1 MKDGQTTMLRALLA
15 LPVLLV
21 LAFAS
26 AAPVAAQTAAAQQ
39 VTSQQVTPAQV
50 EKLKKQIGAINQW
63 LTKAEK
69 DRSQLQQQ
77 LTGLERSI
85 SDLTREARTLKQQTV
100 SQQTQLAELETRQR
114 QLTLILNGQ
123 REQLKK
129 LLRQA
134 WMEGDASALKVL
146 LNETDPNNIA
156 RTLTYYEYLGNY
168 TVGQVQVFQ
177 ASLAE
182 LNQTRTQMQNT
193 RARLAATKADVEQ
206 RQQKLAQTRKQRE
219 QTLASLNTD
228 IGQRRS
234 ERDGLAVD
242 QKRLETLLKE
252 VQQVIA
258 SVPAPNANQPF
269 AKLRKK
275 MPWPAAGTVVSRF
288 GESYAEGKLRRNGLL
303 MHTDTSAEVRAIH
316 YGRVVFANWLRGF
329 GLLTIIDHGD
339 GYMTLY
345 GHASSLYN
353 TAGDWVDAG
362 EAIAQAGQ
370 TGGTDKTALYFEIR
384 HNGKPDNPS
393 RWLAGQ
399 PAKPGSS

>member
-1 MKDGQTTMLRALLA
+1 MLRALLV
-15 LPVLLV
+15 LPLLLV
-21 LAFAS
+21 LAFAG
-26 AAPVAAQTAAAQQ
+26 AAPVAAQTAAAKQA
-39 VTSQQVTPAQV
+39 TSQQVTPAQI

-85 SDLTREARTLKQQTV
+85 SDLTREARTLKQQAA
-100 SQQTQLAELETRQR
+100 SQKTQLTELETRQR
-114 QLTLILNGQ
+114 QLTVVLNDQ

-146 LNETDPNNIA
+146 FNETDPNNIA

-168 TVGQVQVFQ
+168 TVGQVQAFQ

-193 RARLAATKADVEQ
+193 RARLATTEADVEQ
-206 RQQKLAQTRKQRE
+206 RQQELTQTRKQRE
-219 QTLASLNTD
+219 QTLASLNAD
-228 IGQRRS
+228 IDQRRS
-234 ERDGLAVD
+234 ERDGLAAD
-242 QKRLETLLKE
+242 QKRLEALLKE
-252 VQQVIA
+252 VQQAIT
-258 SVPAPNANQPF
+258 SIPAPNPNQPF
-269 AKLRKK
+269 ATLRER
-275 MPWPAAGTVVSRF
+275 MPWPAAGTVVSSF
-288 GESYAEGKLRRNGLL
+288 GETYADGKLRRNGLL
-303 MHTDTSAEVRAIH
+303 MHTDTNAEVRAIH

-345 GHASSLYN
+345 GHASSLY
-353 TAGDWVDAG
+353 TTTGDWVDAG

-399 PAKPGSS
+399 PGKS

>member
-1 MKDGQTTMLRALLA
+1 MLRALLV
-15 LPVLLV
+15 LPVLLPLLLV
-21 LAFAS
+21 LAFAG
-26 AAPVAAQTAAAQQ
+26 AAPVAAQQAS
-39 VTSQQVTPAQV
+39 SQQVTPAQV

-85 SDLTREARTLKQQTV
+85 SDLTREARDLKQQAA
-100 SQQTQLAELETRQR
+100 SQQAQLAELETRQR

-168 TVGQVQVFQ
+168 TVGQVQAFQ

-193 RARLAATKADVEQ
+193 RARLAATEADVEQ
-206 RQQKLAQTRKQRE
+206 RQQKLEQSRKQRE
-219 QTLASLNTD
+219 QTLTSLNTD

-234 ERDGLAVD
+234 ERDELAAD
-242 QKRLETLLKE
+242 QKRLEALLEE
-252 VQQVIA
+252 VQQAIA
-258 SVPAPNANQPF
+258 SIPAPNANQSF

-275 MPWPAAGTVVSRF
+275 MPWPAAGTVVSSF
-288 GESYAEGKLRRNGLL
+288 GETYAEGKLRRNGLL

-345 GHASSLYN
+345 GHASSLY
-353 TAGDWVDAG
+353 TTTGDWVDAG

-399 PAKPGSS
+399 PAKPGKS

>member
-1 MKDGQTTMLRALLA
+1 MLRALLV
-15 LPVLLV
+15 LPLLLV
-21 LAFAS
+21 LAFAG
-26 AAPVAAQTAAAQQ
+26 AAPVAAQTAAAKQA
-39 VTSQQVTPAQV
+39 TSQQVTPAQI

-85 SDLTREARTLKQQTV
+85 SDLTREARNLKQQAA
-100 SQQTQLAELETRQR
+100 SQKTQLTELETRQR
-114 QLTLILNGQ
+114 QLTVVLNDQ

-146 LNETDPNNIA
+146 FNETDPNNIA
-156 RTLTYYEYLGNY
+156 RTLTYYEYLGNH
-168 TVGQVQVFQ
+168 TVGQVQAFQ
-177 ASLAE
+177 DSLAE

-193 RARLAATKADVEQ
+193 RARLATTEADVEQ
-206 RQQKLAQTRKQRE
+206 RQQELTQTRKQRE
-219 QTLASLNTD
+219 QTLASLNAD
-228 IGQRRS
+228 IDQRRS
-234 ERDGLAVD
+234 ERDGLAAD
-242 QKRLETLLKE
+242 QKRLEALLKE
-252 VQQVIA
+252 VQQAIT
-258 SVPAPNANQPF
+258 SIPAPNPNQPF
-269 AKLRKK
+269 ATLRER
-275 MPWPAAGTVVSRF
+275 MPWPAAGTVVSSF
-288 GESYAEGKLRRNGLL
+288 GETYADGKLRRNGLL
-303 MHTDTSAEVRAIH
+303 MHTDTNAEVRAIH

-345 GHASSLYN
+345 GHASSLY
-353 TAGDWVDAG
+353 TTTGDWVDAG

-370 TGGTDKTALYFEIR
+370 TGGTEKTALYFEIR

-399 PAKPGSS
+399 PAKPGKS

>member
-1 MKDGQTTMLRALLA
+1 MLRALLV
-15 LPVLLV
+15 LPLLLV
-21 LAFAS
+21 LAFAG
-26 AAPVAAQTAAAQQ
+26 AAPVAAQTAAAKQA
-39 VTSQQVTPAQV
+39 TSQQVTPAQI

-85 SDLTREARTLKQQTV
+85 SDLTREARNLKQQAA
-100 SQQTQLAELETRQR
+100 SQKTQLTELETRQR
-114 QLTLILNGQ
+114 QLTVVLNDQ

-146 LNETDPNNIA
+146 FNETDPNNIA
-156 RTLTYYEYLGNY
+156 RTLTYYEYLGNH
-168 TVGQVQVFQ
+168 TVGQVQAFQ
-177 ASLAE
+177 DSLAE

-193 RARLAATKADVEQ
+193 RARLATTEADVEQ
-206 RQQKLAQTRKQRE
+206 RQQELTQTRKQRE
-219 QTLASLNTD
+219 QTLASLNAD
-228 IGQRRS
+228 IDQRRS
-234 ERDGLAVD
+234 ERDGLAAD
-242 QKRLETLLKE
+242 QKRLEALLKE
-252 VQQVIA
+252 VQQAIT
-258 SVPAPNANQPF
+258 SIPAPNPNQPF
-269 AKLRKK
+269 ATLRER
-275 MPWPAAGTVVSRF
+275 MPWPAAGTVVSSF
-288 GESYAEGKLRRNGLL
+288 GETYADGKLRRNGLL
-303 MHTDTSAEVRAIH
+303 MHTDTNAEVRAIH

-345 GHASSLYN
+345 GHASSLY
-353 TAGDWVDAG
+353 TTTGDWVDAG

-399 PAKPGSS
+399 PGKS

>member
-1 MKDGQTTMLRALLA
+1 MLRALRV
-15 LPVLLV
+15 LPMMLV

-26 AAPVAAQTAAAQQ
+26 AAPVAAQTEAAKQAA
-39 VTSQQVTPAQV
+39 SEQVTPAQV

-85 SDLTREARTLKQQTV
+85 SDLTREARDLKQQAA
-100 SQQTQLAELETRQR
+100 SQQTQLAELENQQR
-114 QLTLILNGQ
+114 QLTLTLNGQ

-134 WMEGDASALKVL
+134 WMEGDTSALKVL

-156 RTLTYYEYLGNY
+156 RTLTYYEYLSNY
-168 TVGQVQVFQ
+168 TVGQVQAFQ

-193 RARLAATKADVEQ
+193 RVKLATTEADVEQ
-206 RQQKLAQTRKQRE
+206 RQQTLGQTRKLRE
-219 QTLASLNTD
+219 QTLASLNAD

-234 ERDGLAVD
+234 ERDELAAD
-242 QKRLETLLKE
+242 QTRLQALLKE
-252 VQQVIA
+252 VQQAIT
-258 SVPAPNANQPF
+258 SIPAPNANQPF

-275 MPWPAAGTVVSRF
+275 MPWPAAGTVASSF
-288 GESYAEGKLRRNGLL
+288 GQAYAEGKLRRNGLL
-303 MHTDTSAEVRAIH
+303 MHTDTGAEVRAIH

-329 GLLTIIDHGD
+329 GLLT
-339 GYMTLY
+339 
-345 GHASSLYN
+345 
-353 TAGDWVDAG
+353 
-362 EAIAQAGQ
+362 
-370 TGGTDKTALYFEIR
+370 
-384 HNGKPDNPS
+384 
-393 RWLAGQ
+393 
-399 PAKPGSS
+399 

>member
-1 MKDGQTTMLRALLA
+1 MLRALLV
-15 LPVLLV
+15 LPVLLPLLLV

-39 VTSQQVTPAQV
+39 ASSQQVTPAQV

-63 LTKAEK
+63 LTQAEK

-85 SDLTREARTLKQQTV
+85 SDLTREARDLKQQAA

-146 LNETDPNNIA
+146 FNETDPNNIA

-168 TVGQVQVFQ
+168 TVGQVQAFQ

-193 RARLAATKADVEQ
+193 RARLAATEADVEQ

-219 QTLASLNTD
+219 QTLASLNAD

-234 ERDGLAVD
+234 ERDELAAD
-242 QKRLETLLKE
+242 QKRLEALLKE
-252 VQQVIA
+252 VQQAIT
-258 SVPAPNANQPF
+258 SIPAPNANQPF
-269 AKLRKK
+269 AKLRKR
-275 MPWPAAGTVVSRF
+275 MPWPAAGTVVSSF
-288 GESYAEGKLRRNGLL
+288 GETYAEGKLRRNGLL

-345 GHASSLYN
+345 GYASSLY
-353 TAGDWVDAG
+353 TTTGDWVDAG

-370 TGGTDKTALYFEIR
+370 TGGTDKAALYFEIR

-399 PAKPGSS
+399 PAKPGKG

>member
-1 MKDGQTTMLRALLA
+1 MLRALLV
-15 LPVLLV
+15 LPLLLV
-21 LAFAS
+21 LAFAG
-26 AAPVAAQTAAAQQ
+26 AAPVAAQTAAAKQA
-39 VTSQQVTPAQV
+39 TSQQVTPAQI

-85 SDLTREARTLKQQTV
+85 SDLTREARTLKQQAA
-100 SQQTQLAELETRQR
+100 SQKTQLTELETRQR
-114 QLTLILNGQ
+114 QLTVVLNDQ

-146 LNETDPNNIA
+146 FNETDPNNIA

-168 TVGQVQVFQ
+168 TVGQVQAFQ

-193 RARLAATKADVEQ
+193 RARLATTEADVEQ
-206 RQQKLAQTRKQRE
+206 HQQELTQTRKQRE
-219 QTLASLNTD
+219 QTLASLNAD
-228 IGQRRS
+228 IDQRRS
-234 ERDGLAVD
+234 ERDGLAAD
-242 QKRLETLLKE
+242 QKRLEALLKE
-252 VQQVIA
+252 VQQAIT
-258 SVPAPNANQPF
+258 SIPAPNPNQPF
-269 AKLRKK
+269 ATLRER
-275 MPWPAAGTVVSRF
+275 MPWPAAGTVVSSF
-288 GESYAEGKLRRNGLL
+288 GETYADGKLRRNGLL
-303 MHTDTSAEVRAIH
+303 MHTDTNAEVRAIH

-345 GHASSLYN
+345 GHASSLY
-353 TAGDWVDAG
+353 TTTGDWVDAG

-393 RWLAGQ
+393 RWLVGQ
-399 PAKPGSS
+399 PGKS

>member
-1 MKDGQTTMLRALLA
+1 MLRTLWV
-15 LPVLLV
+15 LPMMLV

-26 AAPVAAQTAAAQQ
+26 PAPVAAQQTA
-39 VTSQQVTPAQV
+39 SEQVTPAQV

-85 SDLTREARTLKQQTV
+85 SDLTREARDLKQQAA
-100 SQQTQLAELETRQR
+100 SQQTQLAELENRQR
-114 QLTLILNGQ
+114 QLILTLNSQ

-146 LNETDPNNIA
+146 LNETDPNDIA

-168 TVGQVQVFQ
+168 TVGQVQAFQ

-193 RARLAATKADVEQ
+193 RAKLAATEANVEQ
-206 RQQKLAQTRKQRE
+206 RQQTLGQTRKQRE
-219 QTLASLNTD
+219 QTLAGLNAD

-234 ERDGLAVD
+234 ERDELAAD
-242 QKRLETLLKE
+242 QTRLQALLKE
-252 VQQVIA
+252 VQKAII
-258 SVPAPNANQPF
+258 SIPAPNANQPF
-269 AKLRKK
+269 AKLRKQ
-275 MPWPAAGTVVSRF
+275 MPWPAAGTVASSF
-288 GESYAEGKLRRNGLL
+288 GQTYAEGKLRRNGLL
-303 MHTDTSAEVRAIH
+303 MHTDTAAEVSAIH

-345 GHASSLYN
+345 GHASSLY
-353 TAGDWVDAG
+353 TTTGDWVDAG
-362 EAIAQAGQ
+362 DAIAQAGQ
-370 TGGTDKTALYFEIR
+370 TGGTDKTSLYFEIR

-399 PAKPGSS
+399 PAKPGKS

>member
-1 MKDGQTTMLRALLA
+1 MLRALL
-15 LPVLLV
+15 V
-21 LAFAS
+21 LALAGAAS
-26 AAPVAAQTAAAQQ
+26 VAAQTAAVQQATSQQAASQQVALQQ
-39 VTSQQVTPAQV
+39 VTSTQI

-63 LTKAEK
+63 LTNAEK

-85 SDLTREARTLKQQTV
+85 GDLTRQARNLRQQNA
-100 SQQTQLAELETRQR
+100 SQKTQLTELGTRQR
-114 QLTLILNGQ
+114 RLTITLNNQ

-146 LNETDPNNIA
+146 FNETDPNNIA

-168 TVGQVQVFQ
+168 TVGQVQAFQ
-177 ASLAE
+177 TSLAE
-182 LNQTRTQMQNT
+182 LNQTHAQMQNT
-193 RARLAATKADVEQ
+193 RARLAATEAEVAQ

-219 QTLASLNTD
+219 QTLARLSAD

-234 ERDGLAVD
+234 ERDGLATD
-242 QKRLETLLKE
+242 QKRLEALIKK
-252 VQQVIA
+252 VQQAIA
-258 SVPAPNANQPF
+258 SIPAPNAGQPF
-269 AKLRKK
+269 AKLHKK
-275 MPWPAAGTVVSRF
+275 MPWPAAGTVVSSF
-288 GESYAEGKLRRNGLL
+288 GESYAKGKLRRNGLL

-345 GHASSLYN
+345 GHASSLY
-353 TAGDWVDAG
+353 TTTGDWVNAG

>member
-1 MKDGQTTMLRALLA
+1 M
-15 LPVLLV
+15 LLV

-26 AAPVAAQTAAAQQ
+26 AAPVAAQQAA
-39 VTSQQVTPAQV
+39 SQQVTPAQV

-85 SDLTREARTLKQQTV
+85 SDLTREARDLRQQAA
-100 SQQTQLAELETRQR
+100 SQQTQLAELETQQQ
-114 QLTLILNGQ
+114 QLTLTLNGQ
-123 REQLKK
+123 REQLTK

-168 TVGQVQVFQ
+168 TVGQVQAFQ

-182 LNQTRTQMQNT
+182 LNQTRAQMQTT
-193 RARLAATKADVEQ
+193 RARLAATEADVEQ

-234 ERDGLAVD
+234 ERDELAAD
-242 QKRLETLLKE
+242 QKRLAALLKE
-252 VQQVIA
+252 VQQAIT
-258 SVPAPNANQPF
+258 SIPAPNANQPF

-275 MPWPAAGTVVSRF
+275 MPWPAAGTVASRF
-288 GESYAEGKLRRNGLL
+288 GETYAEGKLRRNGLL
-303 MHTDTSAEVRAIH
+303 MHTDTGAEVHAIH

-345 GHASSLYN
+345 GHSSSLY
-353 TAGDWVDAG
+353 TTTGDWVDAG

-399 PAKPGSS
+399 PVKPGKS

>member
-1 MKDGQTTMLRALLA
+1 MMLA
-15 LPVLLV
+15 L
-21 LAFAS
+21 AS
-26 AAPVAAQTAAAQQ
+26 AGPVAAQQES
-39 VTSQQVTPAQV
+39 SQQATPAQV
-50 EKLKKQIGAINQW
+50 EKLKKQISAINQW

-69 DRSQLQQQ
+69 DRSHLQQQ

-85 SDLTREARTLKQQTV
+85 SDLTREARDLKQQTI
-100 SQQTQLAELETRQR
+100 SQQTKLAELETRQR
-114 QLTLILNGQ
+114 QLTLVLNGQ

-168 TVGQVQVFQ
+168 TVGQVQTFQ

-193 RARLAATKADVEQ
+193 RARLAATRADVEQ
-206 RQQKLAQTRKQRE
+206 RQQKLAQVRKQRE

-234 ERDGLAVD
+234 ERDALAAD

-252 VQQVIA
+252 VRQAIA
-258 SVPAPNANQPF
+258 RIPAPNANQPF
-269 AKLRKK
+269 AKLHKR
-275 MPWPAAGTVVSRF
+275 MPWPAAGTVVSSF

-345 GHASSLYN
+345 GHASSLYT

-370 TGGTDKTALYFEIR
+370 TGGTDETALYFEIR

-393 RWLAGQ
+393 RWLSGQ
-399 PAKPGSS
+399 PAKPASS